1 MLPESTPI
9 DSLPAQ
15 MISYK
20 QKVAKNKKWG
30 KACMDALETL
40 GRRQFYENLRFVE
53 NYQMVNGKFMP
64 HHYIEEEGYKD
75 MITQLTREFEI
86 PSTLRHY
93 DIIGKL
99 INNLTEK
106 LSEFPDVFRVE
117 EIFESDLTNEY
128 VRTQTDLMH
137 KSVQADINNEIMARL
152 VAEGIDPNKQDFK
165 SEDEAMQYQ
174 KEIQDLKQ
182 SMTPP
187 QIQNYM
193 ATSWQSQGEIWGEHQ
208 LTLDRQRYKL
218 DDMERKEF
226 RDMLFTDRCFRHY
239 FLTADGFEQETWN
252 PLNTFVH
259 LAPELDWV
267 QDGDYAGRIIYYT
280 KADIIKRY
288 GWRMNDKDLKALES
302 LDEDEAEN
310 LDFSGYPYKT
320 YAPFADHKAY
330 DIIRRTSGYDP
341 IQNIPLLGDDTLFQ
355 ITNNLPFV
363 DRQAGLFRVTESYW
377 LSQKKISK
385 WVYIDPQTGM
395 LTKDLVDENFVL
407 PDGATEVKGDFLD
420 GSDVNTLYTTWAD
433 ELWFGIKICFAVKD
447 TDAIYLGLEPCDFQF
462 RSDEN
467 PFLAKLPV
475 CGRIFNNR
483 NAQSMSLVDMVK
495 PHQIGYTMCMNQ
507 AYQILEKEIGKFMVW
522 DVAFFNTLK
531 DWGGEDSFQ
540 KVALLAK
547 ELGHVFGDTSPTNM
561 KGANPGNT
569 LPKMVDMDL
578 TAQLVSRMKAA
589 DYFEQKALSQLGI
602 SEQFI
607 GQTKATETAEGIKSS
622 ISQTQLTVQK
632 YYTDFFQYKQQC
644 LSMNLDIAQYVQSKN
659 KDFTINYTKSDQSRV
674 FIKMLGTDLLLRD
687 LHVYVVNSQQ
697 LLQQMQQL
705 KQLFMSS
712 NTTGASPLDLAEV
725 ITATSPSAIKVK
737 LKESFEKQQQ
747 QQQQEFQQKQDQI
760 KGEQD
765 TAMEKENRQDN
776 RNDQNNTTKIQV
788 AEILATKGSTKE
800 AAPERYDQQSQ
811 GDYARFNAKAQVD
824 SDKTNLQRE
833 KNEIEREKNTNTNVL
848 KAKELDIK
856 REAIAAKNRESSAKV
871 HVEKIIH
878 NKRDRKTK

>member
-1 MLPESTPI
+1 
-9 DSLPAQ
+9 
-15 MISYK
+15 
-20 QKVAKNKKWG
+20 
-30 KACMDALETL
+30 
-40 GRRQFYENLRFVE
+40 
-53 NYQMVNGKFMP
+53 
-64 HHYIEEEGYKD
+64 
-75 MITQLTREFEI
+75 
-86 PSTLRHY
+86 
-93 DIIGKL
+93 
-99 INNLTEK
+99 
-106 LSEFPDVFRVE
+106 
-117 EIFESDLTNEY
+117 
-128 VRTQTDLMH
+128 
-137 KSVQADINNEIMARL
+137 
-152 VAEGIDPNKQDFK
+152 
-165 SEDEAMQYQ
+165 
-174 KEIQDLKQ
+174 
-182 SMTPP
+182 
-187 QIQNYM
+187 
-193 ATSWQSQGEIWGEHQ
+193 
-208 LTLDRQRYKL
+208 
-218 DDMERKEF
+218 
-226 RDMLFTDRCFRHY
+226 
-239 FLTADGFEQETWN
+239 
-252 PLNTFVH
+252 
-259 LAPELDWV
+259 
-267 QDGDYAGRIIYYT
+267 
-280 KADIIKRY
+280 
-288 GWRMNDKDLKALES
+288 
-302 LDEDEAEN
+302 
-310 LDFSGYPYKT
+310 
-320 YAPFADHKAY
+320 
-330 DIIRRTSGYDP
+330 
-341 IQNIPLLGDDTLFQ
+341 
-355 ITNNLPFV
+355 
-363 DRQAGLFRVTESYW
+363 
-377 LSQKKISK
+377 
-385 WVYIDPQTGM
+385 
-395 LTKDLVDENFVL
+395 
-407 PDGATEVKGDFLD
+407 
-420 GSDVNTLYTTWAD
+420 
-433 ELWFGIKICFAVKD
+433 
-447 TDAIYLGLEPCDFQF
+447 
-462 RSDEN
+462 
-467 PFLAKLPV
+467 
-475 CGRIFNNR
+475 
-483 NAQSMSLVDMVK
+483 
-495 PHQIGYTMCMNQ
+495 
-507 AYQILEKEIGKFMVW
+507 
-522 DVAFFNTLK
+522 
-531 DWGGEDSFQ
+531 
-540 KVALLAK
+540 
-547 ELGHVFGDTSPTNM
+547 
-561 KGANPGNT
+561 
-569 LPKMVDMDL
+569 MVDMDL

-871 HVEKIIH
+871 HVERIIH